1 MSDLTEPL
9 KEAESTYF
17 VQDRSILDEMKRL
30 DIQDKMLNIQMG
42 GVLPELADPTTLR
55 RVLDVG
61 CGTGYWLME
70 TARAYPTIE
79 RLYGGDI
86 SGKII
91 AYARTQAESVGLAQR
106 VQFQTMDALR
116 ILEFPASYFDL
127 VAHLGLEKK
136 PLGMPTGNATWGYCA
151 DYRSQRL

>member
-9 KEAESTYF
+9 KEHESTYF

-70 TARAYPTIE
+70 TARAYPTI
-79 RLYGGDI
+79 
-86 SGKII
+86 
-91 AYARTQAESVGLAQR
+91 
-106 VQFQTMDALR
+106 
-116 ILEFPASYFDL
+116 
-127 VAHLGLEKK
+127 
-136 PLGMPTGNATWGYCA
+136 
-151 DYRSQRL
+151 